1 MIKSTP
7 SQRLAELIT
16 YPFPKSLK
24 PSFPK
29 AEQSNGIY
37 TTRVP
42 IQASRVGIMQ
52 HYCHTLCSICFD
64 SARSFCSMSVSA
76 KRILRVGGLRT
87 HAVNTCTYMKMVHG
101 GFVIIIHSKCSS
113 LHMAISSSVF
123 LQHFF
128 KFSSVCLAR
137 FCRNSNR
144 ECRNGGAASQL
155 IMDNGQMTK
164 RHKTR
169 MDRSLRSFNSTL
181 KAQLDQSSAEPKSSQ
196 RKRTKVGSLRGST
209 TT

>member
-1 MIKSTP
+1 
-7 SQRLAELIT
+7 
-16 YPFPKSLK
+16 
-24 PSFPK
+24 
-29 AEQSNGIY
+29 
-37 TTRVP
+37 
-42 IQASRVGIMQ
+42 MQ

-76 KRILRVGGLRT
+76 KRTLRVGGLRT

-101 GFVIIIHSKCSS
+101 GFVIIIHSKCSF
-113 LHMAISSSVF
+113 LHMAISSFVF

-137 FCRNSNR
+137 SCRNSNR
-144 ECRNGGAASQL
+144 GRNGGAFKIILLVPAASQL
-155 IMDNGQMTK
+155 IMDKGQMTK
-164 RHKTR
+164 HHKIR
-169 MDRSLRSFNSTL
+169 MDRSLLSFNSTL